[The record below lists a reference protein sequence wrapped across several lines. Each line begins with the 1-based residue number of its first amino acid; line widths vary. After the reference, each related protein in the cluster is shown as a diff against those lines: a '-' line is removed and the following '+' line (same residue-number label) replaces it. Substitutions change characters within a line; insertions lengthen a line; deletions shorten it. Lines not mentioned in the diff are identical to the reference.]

1 MKRAIVSFI
10 VCLALL
16 TSCSKKQSAE
26 DVVLG
31 LIREYPID
39 SIVYSSRCE
48 KVDEGYIDEQMLVL
62 LFGVDEYP
70 VDDFALVLY
79 GKVDIVQE
87 IGVFFTHNSDE
98 RMKVTMLLSE
108 RIALLDSLSNG
119 EGFIKK
125 YRSAIVYGFVD
136 DPDRVISIFDKLM

>member
-31 LIREYPID
+31 FIREYTID

-87 IGVFFTHNSDE
+87 IGVFVTHNSDE
-98 RMKVTMLLSE
+98 HMKVTMLLSE